1 MPVPNLPCLDPGL
14 MHACPQLRILPAAA
28 TRAERYRRLMAD
40 ITQSQ
45 DDELE
50 DDLEQGSKTVER
62 IGLLAGPA
70 LAAAAYF
77 SGPAM
82 GLTADATAVFALLAL
97 MATWWVT
104 MAVEPAVT
112 GLVPFVA
119 LALLGI
125 GKPAEIAAPYANDV
139 MFLFG
144 GGALLASPLLLLPP
158 LPFAG
163 AIEMFSFL
171 FSPLLS
177 FQLLRSWRGCSSS
190 LFPRQSN

>member
-1 MPVPNLPCLDPGL
+1 M
-14 MHACPQLRILPAAA
+14 
-28 TRAERYRRLMAD
+28 MAD

-125 GKPAEIAAPYANDV
+125 GKPAEK
-139 MFLFG
+139 
-144 GGALLASPLLLLPP
+144 
-158 LPFAG
+158 FA
-163 AIEMFSFL
+163 
-171 FSPLLS
+171 
-177 FQLLRSWRGCSSS
+177 RGKVI
-190 LFPRQSN
+190 P